1 MSMDPTVIA
10 LIGGLGGQVLTVVA
24 LAVRTRRKRQ
34 VIHLR
39 LRIRR
44 DGDE

>member
-10 LIGGLGGQVLTVVA
+10 LIGGLGSQVLTVVA
-24 LAVRTRRKRQ
+24 LALRARRPSRRR

-39 LRIRR
+39 ITQ
-44 DGDE
+44 DGDV

>member
-1 MSMDPTVIA
+1 MDPTVIA
-10 LIGGLGGQVLTVVA
+10 LIGGLGSQVPAVVA
-24 LAVRTRRKRQ
+24 LAVRAGRNRRRQ

-44 DGDE
+44 DGDG

>member
-10 LIGGLGGQVLTVVA
+10 LIGGLGSQVLAVVA
-24 LAVRTRRKRQ
+24 LALRTRRPRRRQ

-39 LRIRR
+39 ITR
-44 DGDE
+44 DDDV